1 MTVRTPIIY
10 NPVTQRLEE
19 LGVNDTISGAD
30 IEKLM
35 GRNRFI
41 NGDLNWWQRRT
52 TGRVGSGAGTLG
64 ASAYFADRFVCAALN
79 GSQDI
84 TRMGYYD
91 VVALGYPQNMFAV
104 QRHVLSGITSTS
116 GVWFGQMIE
125 DIRRT
130 HGQMTISFWAHADQ
144 AGRKVGVRVIQQFGG
159 GGSPSPD
166 VSVEAGVVTLSTVPA
181 RYSVTVN
188 IPSIA
193 GKTFGT
199 DGNDNVYAVFDLSA
213 AGYGGAIV
221 GQVGTFYFAGFQIES
236 GFEATDFEWRHPA
249 EQLLMCQ
256 RYYEITGGIAT
267 SDGAFFSSHYYKV
280 AKRATPNI
288 ILLSGTVSPG
298 TLNPRGN
305 SGFFSMDGRASS
317 SNAFT
322 VALDAEFP

>member
-1 MTVRTPIIY
+1 MTVRTPIIF
-10 NPVTQRLEE
+10 NPTTQRLEE
-19 LGVNDTISGAD
+19 LGVNETIAGTD
-30 IEKLM
+30 VEWFM

-52 TGRVGSGAGTLG
+52 TGRVGSGAGTIG

-84 TRMGYYD
+84 ARMGYYD
-91 VVALGYPQNMFAV
+91 VVSLGYPQNMFAV
-104 QRHVLSGITSTS
+104 QRHTLSGITNAS

-144 AGRKVGVRVIQQFGG
+144 AGRSVGLRVIQQFGS
-159 GGSPSPD
+159 GGSPSPS
-166 VSVEAGVVTLSTVPA
+166 VSNEAGLVTLSTVPT

-188 IPSIA
+188 IPNIA

-199 DGNDNVYAVFDLSA
+199 NGDDNVYIVFDLCSTLYPA
-213 AGYGGAIV
+213 TT
-221 GQVGTFYFAGFQIES
+221 GQSGTFYFTGFQIEAGS
-236 GFEATDFEWRHPA
+236 KATDFEWRHPA
-249 EQLLMCQ
+249 LELAKCQ
-256 RYYEITGGIAT
+256 RYYEISGGIAT
-267 SDGAFFSSHYYKV
+267 SDGSFFSSHYYKV
-280 AKRATPNI
+280 AKRATPNLI
-288 ILLSGTVSPG
+288 VLSGNVAPA

-322 VALDAEFP
+322 VAIDAEFP